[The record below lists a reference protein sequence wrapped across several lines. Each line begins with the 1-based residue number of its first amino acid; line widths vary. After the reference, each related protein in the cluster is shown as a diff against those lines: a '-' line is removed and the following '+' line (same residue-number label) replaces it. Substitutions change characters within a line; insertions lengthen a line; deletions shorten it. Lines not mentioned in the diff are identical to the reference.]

1 MRAQPDSR
9 HPRSL
14 RSPASVLAPLLVLA
28 CLAMAGRAGASGAPD
43 GPQEGFLLPP
53 DILDPSTPKAAPGL
67 FPLGPVAALAGE
79 PVNGFPNWQERVM
92 HQWVNRARVDPQA
105 DLAGCPPGNCPENT
119 GGCYTPQNPLI
130 WNGNAGRAAR
140 FHSAELAKQ
149 GYFAHNSLCTVVAN
163 ISTLYPG
170 SCDGSASCAC
180 VGGLPTCSPTPSC
193 QTTPAGR
200 MSLFSAGSYNGEIV
214 AGGYSTVDSAF
225 YGWLWE
231 PSSTSACAFTL
242 ENGHRWLILKATG
255 ALGAG
260 YVSVSGS
267 PYTRYYTGDFAGPN
281 SPIPKI
287 PSGVHY
293 PQQASSIDFWANW
306 KDTTAPLSAAVN
318 VAGTCH
324 AMTLERG
331 TVTNGTWAKTGVTG
345 LGSGCHRYYFTFF
358 DSVGTEV
365 NWPTTGSF
373 GIGTTGCAD
382 WEATRPA
389 ACAPPAPPTLSEIAA
404 PVVVGGSLTLNGT
417 GFTAGSVIK
426 MFVST
431 ATGPQ
436 DTNVA
441 GWTPTTWSGTQLTW
455 NVPATI
461 PLGQGYGTFLVVNT
475 DQAYTTSNTVG
486 QLLHGDAADNL
497 PTVTAVNGT
506 ALGASSLSVPVA
518 HADTVVPLGGTATLT
533 GTGFSNALVNL
544 FTATGNAGPLTPL
557 GGASPTQIQVTV
569 PPGAAVGPGTFQVVN
584 SPYTGNVQS
593 NAVSSVL
600 GSAVTITSVST
611 LGSTV
616 TVNGTGFSALTVIN
630 LFNEVGGNVVNL
642 GGLNPDGSARI
653 PLTIVNPTQFTF
665 EKPAGA
671 AAGPAFVEAL
681 NPPFIPYSSTGN
693 DPDGAFTMP

>member
-1 MRAQPDSR
+1 MNGLHIPR
-9 HPRSL
+9 RSL
-14 RSPASVLAPLLVLA
+14 RLQSLVSTLGLLIVFF
-28 CLAMAGRAGASGAPD
+28 CLATTARAGASRPPD
-43 GPQEGFLLPP
+43 APQEGVLLPP
-53 DILDPSTPKAAPGL
+53 DLAAPSGPEAAPRAVGL
-67 FPLGPVAALAGE
+67 GLVSPLAGE
-79 PVNGFPNWQERVM
+79 PVNGFPNWQERVI
-92 HQWVNRARVDPQA
+92 HQWINRARVDPAA
-105 DLAGCPPGNCPENT
+105 DLADCPEGNCPENT

-149 GYFAHNSLCTVVAN
+149 AYFAHNSRCTVVSN
-163 ISTLYPG
+163 ISTLYPTT
-170 SCDGSASCAC
+170 CDGSASCAC
-180 VGGLPTCSPTPSC
+180 VGGTATCSPSPSC
-193 QTTPAGR
+193 QTTPSGR
-200 MSLFSAGSYNGEIV
+200 MSLFGAGTYNGEII
-214 AGGYSTVDSAF
+214 AGGYATVDDAF

-231 PSSTSACAFTL
+231 PSSTSACAFTS

-293 PQQASSIDFWANW
+293 PQQSSSIDFWANW
-306 KDTTAPLSAAVN
+306 KDAAAPVSAAVN
-318 VAGTCH
+318 VDGTCH
-324 AMTLERG
+324 AMTLQRG
-331 TVTNGTWAKTGVTG
+331 TSTNGAWATTGVSG

-358 DSVGTEV
+358 DSGGSEV
-365 NWPTTGSF
+365 NWPTSGSF
-373 GIGTTGCAD
+373 GIGTTSCAD

-389 ACAPPAPPTLSEIAA
+389 ACAPPDPPTLNEIAA
-404 PVVVGGSLTLNGT
+404 PVVVGGSLTLHGT
-417 GFTAGSVIK
+417 GFTAGTVLK

-431 ATGPQ
+431 ASGPQ
-436 DTNVA
+436 DTNVS
-441 GWTPTTWSGTQLTW
+441 GWEPTTWGPTQLTW
-455 NVPATI
+455 NVPASI
-461 PLGQGYGTFLVVNT
+461 PLGQGFATFLVVNA
-475 DQAYTTSNTVG
+475 DQGYTTSNTVG

-533 GTGFSNALVNL
+533 GTGFSSPLVNL
-544 FTATGNAGPLTPL
+544 FTATGNVGPLAPL
-557 GGASPTQIQVTV
+557 GGASSTRLEVTV
-569 PPGAAVGPGTFQVVN
+569 PAGAAVGPGVFQVVN
-584 SPYTGNVQS
+584 NPYTGNVQS

-600 GSAVTITSVST
+600 GSTVTITSVTT
-611 LGSTV
+611 LGTTV
-616 TVNGTGFSALTVIN
+616 TVNGTGFCALTVVN
-630 LFNEVGGNVVNL
+630 LFNVVAGNVVNL

-653 PLTIVNPTQFTF
+653 PLTLVGPTQLTF
-665 EKPAGA
+665 VKPAGA

-681 NPPFIPYSSTGN
+681 NPPFIPFSSSGN